1 MTITEFGFTVCMETG
16 ISRKWH
22 LVNGVKRWVDNN
34 KLCDYEKQQEI
45 SGIKRQIEKLKDE
58 LVKLEKGDL
67 ISAKSGRSNPMNK
80 DGQALRPSV
89 EGKS

>member
-1 MTITEFGFTVCMETG
+1 MAISGLGFTFCIETG

-45 SGIKRQIEKLKDE
+45 NGIKRQIEKLNDE
-58 LVKLEKGDL
+58 LAKLEKGDL
-67 ISAKSGRSNPMNK
+67 ISVKSGRSNPMNK
-80 DGQALRPSV
+80 DGQAMRPSV